1 MRVATGLF
9 QYAIYYVTV
18 ALHNSIAY
26 KSAETWI
33 IFDLELTLT
42 EYHSFIRLFLAT
54 LDPIFTYARSP
65 TVVQKFSNAK
75 PSSSIDRIKM
85 STGPR
90 TVKQIVKFT
99 IAAGKAAPQ
108 PPVGPKLGQMGV
120 NIMGFCKDFNAAT
133 AHYEEGTPL
142 TVKVV
147 AYTDRSASFTLRSP
161 PVSYLLKRAAGV
173 EKGATLKHVYEIAKI
188 KQADRHIKH
197 VPLESLCRSVIGTA
211 GTCGI
216 EVMREL
222 PSPSWALAIV
232 L

>member
-1 MRVATGLF
+1 
-9 QYAIYYVTV
+9 
-18 ALHNSIAY
+18 
-26 KSAETWI
+26 
-33 IFDLELTLT
+33 LT

-173 EKGATLKHVYEIAKI
+173 EKGATNPGSEVVGAVSLKHVYEIAKI
-188 KQADRHIKH
+188 KQADRHMKH

-222 PSPSWALAIV
+222 PSPS
-232 L
+232 